1 MARYALI
8 LETVAPSS
16 FGLSLTEIMHGT
28 GLSSGT
34 THRLLNALLGVGY
47 LTNQGGRKTYR
58 LGPRLLRLFHL
69 AQSASTVS
77 ELVQP
82 VLQRL
87 VARFGETAFVAKLS
101 GNEVESV
108 DSAAPE
114 NYSQSHVQPGRVMPI
129 NAAASAKAIFAF
141 QAEPLLAKALV
152 KPLQRFTDRT
162 IVDPDKLRS
171 DLAKVRAQGY
181 AVCADE
187 LDPGVLS
194 YACPIHLAG
203 AGVLYSIGIVAL
215 SRRLM
220 AFPEDEVIAELSNAA
235 RLISTRLQG
244 ELKFSEPGEPATR
257 LAASRRRR
265 ATGAQPAAGR

>member
-16 FGLSLTEIMHGT
+16 YGFSLTEIMHGT

-34 THRLLNALLGVGY
+34 THRLLKALLGVGY
-47 LTNQGGRKTYR
+47 LTTEGRRKTYR
-58 LGPRLLRLFHL
+58 IGPRLVRLFHL

-77 ELVQP
+77 ELLQP

-87 VARFGETAFVAKLS
+87 VARFGETAFVAKL
-101 GNEVESV
+101 GGDMVESV
-108 DSAAPE
+108 ASAAPE

-141 QAEPLLAKALV
+141 QPEPLVAKALS
-152 KPLQRFTDRT
+152 KPLQGYTDRT
-162 IVDPDKLRS
+162 IVDPQKLRG
-171 DLAKVRAQGY
+171 DLAEVRANGY

-215 SRRLM
+215 SQRLLR
-220 AFPEDEVIAELSNAA
+220 FPQSEVIAELGNAA
-235 RLISTRLQG
+235 RLAATRLQG
-244 ELKFSEPGEPATR
+244 ELKFSEPGEGVSRA
-257 LAASRRRR
+257 AASRRRR
-265 ATGAQPAAGR
+265 ARGAQTVSAS